1 MSTVLES
8 LETTKDEA
16 RVPQRRSL
24 IVAIAGNPNAG
35 KTSLFNALTGLR
47 QKVANYP
54 GVTVERKEGLWHLA
68 EDLPAARLIDLP
80 GLYSLEAS
88 SIDEKIARDVLT
100 GRVAGFAA
108 PDVIIAVV
116 DATNLA
122 RNLYLATQLLE
133 FGHPVVVALT
143 MMDMA
148 ERRGIE
154 IDVARLSE
162 LLGVPVVPV
171 VAPQRRGLDELA
183 RCVARIAQERPSV
196 APRWKLPPDIARE
209 IEALSEDESP
219 RARLAAMETLF
230 GEEAPR
236 DATHREMV
244 EAARR
249 RLQARDPN
257 WWQAPTLARYAFIER
272 VVAEVERVAAATRDA
287 TTAIDRIVTHRL
299 FGPLILLVIMLLVFQ
314 TIFAWAQVPMDL
326 IDSAFGRLAQKTHE
340 WLPPGLFTD
349 LLADGIIAGVG
360 GVLVFLPQ
368 ITLLFLFITLL
379 EDSGYMSRA
388 AFIMDRLMRGVG
400 LHGKAFVPL
409 LSSFACAIPGIMATR
424 TIENPKDRL
433 TTILIAPFMSC
444 SARLPVYTLMI
455 AAFFS
460 ERTVF
465 GFLSVGALLIMA
477 MYLLGI
483 TAAIC
488 AAWIFKRTILRGPT
502 PPLIM
507 ELPPYRWPNPLT
519 VLQTIWS
526 RAWLFI
532 RRAGTVILAISIILW
547 ALANFP
553 RLDREEF
560 VKRANVSAA
569 DETTLEKMLASEQL
583 KQSFAGRLGHL
594 IEPVITPLGFDWQ
607 MGIGLISSFAARETL
622 VSTLSIV
629 YNVGTEADAS
639 SPSLI
644 EAIRNATRSDG
655 RPAWT
660 PLVAISM
667 MVFFVLACQ
676 CMSTVAIVRRET
688 NSWRWPIFMVLYMT
702 LVAYLASFA
711 TYQGGRLLGFH

>member
-8 LETTKDEA
+8 PEKAKGTQRA
-16 RVPQRRSL
+16 RQARPLV
-24 IVAIAGNPNAG
+24 IAIAGNPNAG
-35 KTSLFNALTGLR
+35 KTSLFNALTGLK

-54 GVTVERKEGLWHLA
+54 GVTVERKEGIWHLSD
-68 EDLPAARLIDLP
+68 DLPAARLIDLP

-100 GRVAGFAA
+100 GQVSGLAP

-122 RNLYLATQLLE
+122 RNLYLVTQLLE
-133 FGHPVVVALT
+133 FGRPVVIALT

-148 ERRGIE
+148 ERRGVE
-154 IDVARLSE
+154 IDAARLAQ
-162 LLGVPVVPV
+162 LLSAPVVPV

-183 RCVARIAQERPSV
+183 HCVVRAAQEFSGT
-196 APRWKLPPDIARE
+196 APRWKLPPDVERE
-209 IEALSEDESP
+209 LEALREDATP
-219 RARLAAMETLF
+219 HAHRAALEALF
-230 GEEAPR
+230 GEELTH
-236 DATHREMV
+236 DATHRERV

-249 RLQARDPN
+249 RLQERDPN
-257 WWQAPTLARYAFIER
+257 WWQAPMLARYAFIER
-272 VVAEVERVAAATRDA
+272 VVAEVERVAATTRDA
-287 TTAIDRIVTHRL
+287 TTAIDRIVTHRF
-299 FGPLILLVIMLLVFQ
+299 FGPFILLAIMLFVFQ

-326 IDSAFGRLAQKTHE
+326 IDGAFGTLAQKTHE

-460 ERTVF
+460 DRTVF

-483 TAAIC
+483 MVAIC
-488 AAWIFKRTILRGPT
+488 AASIFKRTILRGPT

-553 RLDREEF
+553 RLDREGF
-560 VKRANVSAA
+560 MRTANIASADA
-569 DETTLEKMLASEQL
+569 AMRERMLASEQL
-583 KQSFAGRLGHL
+583 KQSLAGRLGHL
-594 IEPVITPLGFDWQ
+594 IEPVIAPLGFDWQ

-660 PLVAISM
+660 PLVAVSM

-702 LVAYLASFA
+702 LVAYIASLV
-711 TYQGGRLLGFH
+711 TYQGGRLLGFN